1 MIKSQ
6 LKMQKQNKEK
16 IKISRSIQDTIPVDT
31 VYSDGIFRMKNRF
44 SKTYRFL
51 DINFSIASDESK
63 EFIIKMYKELL
74 NSFDSSIMVKITINN
89 RKIDFAKFKEDVLLK
104 KKDNPHFDAFIEE
117 YNQMLIKNMENC
129 SNIIQEKY
137 ITITCFKKDIEEA
150 RSYFGRLYNE
160 MSTHFKRLG
169 SQLIEL
175 TLNERMYGK

>member
-6 LKMQKQNKEK
+6 LKMQRQNKEK
-16 IKISRSIQDTIPVDT
+16 IKISRSIQDTIPIDT

-74 NSFDSSIMVKITINN
+74 NSFDSSVMVKITINN

-104 KKDNPHFDAFIEE
+104 KKDDPRFNAFIEE
-117 YNQMLIKNMENC
+117 YNQMLIKNM
-129 SNIIQEKY
+129 
-137 ITITCFKKDIEEA
+137 
-150 RSYFGRLYNE
+150 
-160 MSTHFKRLG
+160 
-169 SQLIEL
+169 
-175 TLNERMYGK
+175 